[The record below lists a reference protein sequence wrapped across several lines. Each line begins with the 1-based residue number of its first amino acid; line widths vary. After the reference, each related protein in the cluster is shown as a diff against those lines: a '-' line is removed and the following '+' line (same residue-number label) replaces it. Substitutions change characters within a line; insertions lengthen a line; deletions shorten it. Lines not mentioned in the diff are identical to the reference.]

1 MQRDKLVYRERMS
14 FPNTFGEIKV
24 NRKQIK
30 KAKNNKLLYFLL
42 KFQINILYF
51 TALHFDWYILRTKL
65 FTSVLSN
72 YKLY

>member
-1 MQRDKLVYRERMS
+1 MQRDKLVYRERMP

-24 NRKQIK
+24 NRKQRK
-30 KAKNNKLLYFLL
+30 KAKTNKLLYFLL

-51 TALHFDWYILRTKL
+51 TALPFDRYNLRTKL
-65 FTSVLSN
+65 FNSVLSN